1 MASVVDTSVKFAH
14 SEMVGAPVVNGV
26 AGSLISALDAFL
38 VNGFGSKSVDSATVT
53 AGVCR
58 LNFSSGASCVD
69 LGSVLLVEG
78 AANAALNGQQ
88 RVTAFSAAWV
98 EFATD
103 QADGAVSGT
112 ISFKAASLGWEKV
125 FSKTNV
131 AVYRPTDPTSTRC
144 YLRVDDTQA
153 MYASAVMYE
162 SMTDVDTGVGM
173 APAPATVAGGYK
185 WYKRSAAGAAGV
197 TWALIGDNRGCYF
210 ALAPYM
216 AAGAAGVNG
225 YVTTYFGDLNSYRSG
240 DAYAATITG
249 GTSTNQTTTTNGDV
263 FRATQSAGFSVMR
276 RSTGIGTTQTCDRTA
291 YGSAVA
297 SGFNGPFGPA
307 PSTVDNGVYMTP
319 IVLSDG
325 GPLATNGPRGEL
337 PGALSAM
344 HTAVPALLGYGRGQ
358 MTGSGPYQGRRFLF
372 LTTTSAPHVTT
383 DTGTGFFDIT
393 GPWR

>member
-14 SEMVGAPVVNGV
+14 SEMVGAPIVNGV

-38 VNGFGSKSVDSATVT
+38 VNGFGSKAVDSAAIT

-58 LNFSSGASCVD
+58 LNFSTGASCAD
-69 LGSVLLVEG
+69 LNSVILVEG

-88 RVTAFSAAWV
+88 KVTAFSASWV

-103 QADGAVSGT
+103 QADGAVAGS
-112 ISFKAASLGWEKV
+112 IAFKAASLGWEKV

-131 AVYRPTDPTSTRC
+131 AVYRPTDPSSSRA

-153 MYASAVMYE
+153 MQASVAMYE
-162 SMTDVDTGVGM
+162 SMTDVDTGV
-173 APAPATVAGGYK
+173 ALSPAAATVVGGYK

-197 TWALIGDNRGCYF
+197 SWVLVGDNSGCYF

-216 AAGAAGVNG
+216 ASGAVGTNG
-225 YVTTYFGDLNSYRSG
+225 YVTTYFGDMNSYRSG
-240 DAYAATITG
+240 DAYAAVITG
-249 GTSTNQTTTTNGDV
+249 GTSTNQNTTTNGDV
-263 FRATQSAGFSVMR
+263 FRATQATGFSVMR
-276 RSTGIGTTQTCDRTA
+276 RSTGIGGTQTCDRTA

-307 PSTVDNGVYMTP
+307 PSTVNNGLYLSP

-325 GPLATNGPRGEL
+325 GSLTTNGPRGEL

-344 HTAVPALLGYGRGQ
+344 HTAVPSLLGYGRGQ
-358 MTGSGPYQGRRFLF
+358 MVGSGPYQGRSFLF

-383 DTGTGFFDIT
+383 DPGTGFFDIT